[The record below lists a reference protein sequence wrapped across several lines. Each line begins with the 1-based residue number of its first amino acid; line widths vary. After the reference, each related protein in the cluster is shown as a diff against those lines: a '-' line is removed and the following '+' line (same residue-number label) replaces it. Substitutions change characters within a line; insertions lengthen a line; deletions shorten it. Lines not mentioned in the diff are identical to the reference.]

1 LKAEEQVAKLEDLAQ
16 ITTEL
21 KKLGSSQHELGEKTQ
36 QAIKEM
42 IDGQI
47 AAANK
52 IRTKRVLDSLVY
64 ENMADRD
71 KSIEDS
77 LFAIQSGSG
86 ERRNAFEL
94 IFGDWENETGQE
106 LDHEEATDV
115 KKASGRFLGWLS
127 SPDGGI
133 FHIAGKP
140 GSGKST
146 LMKFLFD
153 HERTREELTNWAG
166 KYASLP
172 HSLTNWLF
180 ADYPGI
186 IRARATQQSTH
197 YGQFLL
203 FCHHW
208 ETPRAV
214 RRPPTHS
221 PLSDTP

>member
-1 LKAEEQVAKLEDLAQ
+1 MKAEEQVAKLEDLAQ

-64 ENMADRD
+64 ENMADRN

-86 ERRNAFEL
+86 ERRNAFTL
-94 IFGDWENETGQE
+94 IFGDSESEADEETDE
-106 LDHEEATDV
+106 ETDADMDLEEATAV
-115 KKASGRFLGWLS
+115 TEASNRFLGWLS
-127 SPDGGI
+127 SPEGGI

-153 HERTREELTNWAG
+153 HERTRKELTRWAG
-166 KYASLP
+166 EYASIP
-172 HSLTNWLF
+172 HILIN
-180 ADYPGI
+180 
-186 IRARATQQSTH
+186 
-197 YGQFLL
+197 
-203 FCHHW
+203 
-208 ETPRAV
+208 
-214 RRPPTHS
+214 
-221 PLSDTP
+221 